1 MMFLI
6 TACTKTAVIIMLI
19 ITDHKTTHFQC
30 VKVKH
35 YTGSVVSMLPELF
48 SLAVQQVIYNYFNG
62 LFDINKYIVTRF

>member
-1 MMFLI
+1 
-6 TACTKTAVIIMLI
+6 MLI
-19 ITDHKTTHFQC
+19 ITHHKTTHFQC

-62 LFDINKYIVTRF
+62 LI